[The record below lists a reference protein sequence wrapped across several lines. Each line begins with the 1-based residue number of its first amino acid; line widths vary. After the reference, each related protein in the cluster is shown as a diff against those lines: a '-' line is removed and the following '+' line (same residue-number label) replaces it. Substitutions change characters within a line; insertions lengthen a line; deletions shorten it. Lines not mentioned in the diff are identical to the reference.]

1 MDRLRLC
8 LETLRRLAK
17 ETEDPNCVVLAEREI
32 NDYLQNEID
41 ALRAALERLGKAIDE
56 EARKGQGED
65 WSLMVGYVQ
74 SCLEKLPGAI
84 DEWRLKLRRAD
95 EGRYGDPPVQRPR
108 HRVPARAATHSVRS
122 RMLRPKI
129 DGEISQSGFGH
140 AQLGF
145 AAFSSPGRT

>member
-41 ALRAALERLGKAIDE
+41 ALRAALERLSKAIDE

-65 WSLMVGYVQ
+65 WSLMVGHTAPPAARRLFLANMADGSLAPTGFYAYVVGQ
-74 SCLEKLPGAI
+74 NCLFCCSL
-84 DEWRLKLRRAD
+84 
-95 EGRYGDPPVQRPR
+95 
-108 HRVPARAATHSVRS
+108 VR
-122 RMLRPKI
+122 
-129 DGEISQSGFGH
+129 
-140 AQLGF
+140 
-145 AAFSSPGRT
+145 